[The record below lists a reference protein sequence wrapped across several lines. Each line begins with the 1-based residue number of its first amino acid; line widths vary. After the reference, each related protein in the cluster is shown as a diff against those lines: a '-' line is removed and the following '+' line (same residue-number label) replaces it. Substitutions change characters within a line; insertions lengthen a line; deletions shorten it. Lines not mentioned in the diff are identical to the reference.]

1 METVQVK
8 NAIFIPIFLSIST
21 FTIPNKSFAAKLISL
36 KTEYFRSA
44 NSNFREIYGS
54 GAIFGIGG
62 RSERDSGLIWGL
74 ELEYFSREGTPLDYP
89 AKKSKKGLL
98 VKGPDLSNET
108 SVDWNMDRTSTS
120 LTIVSFLSTVTYK
133 LFRESPVSP
142 SLCLKTGFSGA
153 KEKFSGEYE
162 YDGSGG
168 WKEFKDDK
176 SAFGLLVGGTGGIEL
191 FRGPFRVV
199 LFCGYDYVPSWS
211 NLGYQDLG
219 GFNAG
224 AQILFTLHLD

>member
-1 METVQVK
+1 MK
-8 NAIFIPIFLSIST
+8 NNILIPILLSITT

-74 ELEYFSREGTPLDYP
+74 ELEYFSREGIPLDYP

-120 LTIVSFLSTVTYK
+120 LTVISFLSTATCK
-133 LFRESPVSP
+133 LLRESPVSP
-142 SLCLKTGFSGA
+142 NLSLKAGFSSA

-162 YDGSGG
+162 YQGSGG

-176 SAFGLLVGGTGGIEL
+176 SAFGFLVGGVGGVEL
-191 FRGPFRVV
+191 FRGPFRIV

-219 GFNAG
+219 GFTAG
-224 AQILFTLHLD
+224 GQILFIFHLD

>member
-1 METVQVK
+1 MK
-8 NAIFIPIFLSIST
+8 NTLLIPILLSIST

-62 RSERDSGLIWGL
+62 RSERNSGLIWGL
-74 ELEYFSREGTPLDYP
+74 ELEYFSRIGEPLDWP
-89 AKKSKKGLL
+89 AKNSMKGLL
-98 VKGPDLSNET
+98 VEGPDLSNET
-108 SVDWNMDRTSTS
+108 GVAWNMDRTSTS

-142 SLCLKTGFSGA
+142 SLCLKTGFSSA

-162 YDGSGG
+162 HDTSAGLV
-168 WKEFKDDK
+168 EFKDDK
-176 SAFGLLVGGTGGIEL
+176 SAFGFLVGGVGGVEL
-191 FRGPFRVV
+191 FQGPFRIV

-219 GFNAG
+219 GFTAG
-224 AQILFTLHLD
+224 AQILFIFHLG

>member
-1 METVQVK
+1 MK
-8 NAIFIPIFLSIST
+8 KAILIPIFLSIST
-21 FTIPNKSFAAKLISL
+21 VTIPNNSFAGKLIGL

-44 NSNFREIYGS
+44 NRNFREIYGS

-98 VKGPDLSNET
+98 VEGPDLSDKT
-108 SVDWNMDRTSTS
+108 GVAWNMDKTTTR
-120 LTIVSFLSTVTYK
+120 LTIVSFLSTVTWK
-133 LFRESPVSP
+133 LFRGSPISP
-142 SLCLKTGFSGA
+142 SLSVKTGFSGA

-162 YDGSGG
+162 YEGSGG
-168 WKEFKDDK
+168 WKEFKDDE
-176 SAFGLLVGGTGGIEL
+176 SAFGLLLGALGGLEF
-191 FRGPFRVV
+191 FRGPLRVV
-199 LFCGYDYVPSWS
+199 LFCGYNYVPSWS
-211 NLGYQDLG
+211 NLGYRDLS

-224 AQILFTLHLD
+224 AQILFVFHFD

>member
-1 METVQVK
+1 MK
-8 NAIFIPIFLSIST
+8 NTILLSILFSIST
-21 FTIPNKSFAAKLISL
+21 FPIPNKSFATNLISF

-44 NSNFREIYGS
+44 NNNFREIYGS

-74 ELEYFSREGTPLDYP
+74 ELEYFSRTGEPLDRP
-89 AKKSKKGLL
+89 AKNSKKGLL
-98 VKGPDLSNET
+98 VEGPDLSDET
-108 SVDWNMDRTSTS
+108 DVAWNMDRTSTA
-120 LTIVSFLSTVTYK
+120 LTVISFLSTATCK
-133 LFRESPVSP
+133 LLRGSPISP
-142 SLCLKTGFSGA
+142 NLSLKAGFSSA

-162 YDGSGG
+162 YQGSGG

-176 SAFGLLVGGTGGIEL
+176 SAFGLLLGALGGIEF

-199 LFCGYDYVPSWS
+199 LFCGYNYVPSWS

-219 GFNAG
+219 GFTAG
-224 AQILFTLHLD
+224 GQILFIFHFQ